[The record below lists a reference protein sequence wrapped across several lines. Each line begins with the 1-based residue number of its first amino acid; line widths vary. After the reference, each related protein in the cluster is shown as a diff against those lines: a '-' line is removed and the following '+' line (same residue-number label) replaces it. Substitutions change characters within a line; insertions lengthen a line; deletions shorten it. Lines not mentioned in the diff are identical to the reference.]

1 LVVAN
6 GDGVEVDSDNMLMMM
21 MMKEDSSD
29 SCYHQVVLSR
39 LGRQKLQL
47 TSITHSS
54 LENSLALYSP
64 ERRLQLVSK
73 VHLIG
78 YPWLLLTI
86 EKLGVA

>member
-1 LVVAN
+1 VVAN
-6 GDGVEVDSDNMLMMM
+6 GDGVVVDSDNMLMMM
-21 MMKEDSSD
+21 MQEDGSD

>member
-1 LVVAN
+1 MVAN
-6 GDGVEVDSDNMLMMM
+6 GDGVVVDSDNMLMMM
-21 MMKEDSSD
+21 MMKEDGSD
-29 SCYHQVVLSR
+29 SCYHQVVLS
-39 LGRQKLQL
+39 RQKLQL

-78 YPWLLLTI
+78 HPWLLLTI

>member
-1 LVVAN
+1 MVAN
-6 GDGVEVDSDNMLMMM
+6 GDGVEVDSDNMLMM